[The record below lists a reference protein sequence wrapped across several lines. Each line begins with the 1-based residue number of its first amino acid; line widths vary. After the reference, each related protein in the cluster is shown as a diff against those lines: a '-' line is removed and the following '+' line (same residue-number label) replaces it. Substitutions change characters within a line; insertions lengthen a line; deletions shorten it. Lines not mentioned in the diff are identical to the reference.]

1 MTAPTYSKAV
11 TPRRNTPSDLAI
23 ARHLLLTPS
32 SLAFGVWFMVVAF
45 IWTGTDQL
53 WRDVVAALLL
63 GTWVWQ
69 GGKEPAAYRVLNL
82 GTGHMALHRRL
93 HALVTAMLTSVA
105 LVIKFLLGS
114 PAPWWVPVI
123 VGCCFLAAMVW
134 PVTAIDYRSTDER
147 VQNMATSTSGK
158 TKLRSVG
165 LPATPLGQIVWA
177 TQIRGWMLVWAV
189 IAVVAVIVFLGSAI
203 WDSVEVATP
212 AGIIAVLS
220 GSIVMSASMFS
231 GFREFLTLGGTRTQW
246 ATHTAL
252 VSMVNVVPA
261 ALLCGVLAFFRADA
275 GQMLLIVLLA
285 LVAPTIAAQFSIAN
299 VRTIFYPILIE
310 FGFIAL
316 ISARSKGVFGDGVL
330 IGVATVL
337 CVSNFVVLRW
347 MARRAN
353 PWTGG
358 LENFFGLKKGA

>member
-1 MTAPTYSKAV
+1 MTLPTYSKAL

-32 SLAFGVWFMVVAF
+32 SLAFGVLVMVVAF
-45 IWTGTDQL
+45 IWIGTDQL
-53 WRDVVAALLL
+53 WRDAGATVML
-63 GTWVWQ
+63 GLWVWQ
-69 GGKEPAAYRVLNL
+69 GGEDPAAYRVLNL
-82 GTGHMALHRRL
+82 GTGHMTLHRRL

-105 LVIKFLLGS
+105 LVIKYLMGS

-203 WDSVEVATP
+203 WDSVEVAIP
-212 AGIIAVLS
+212 AGSIAVLS
-220 GSIVMSASMFS
+220 GSTAMSASMFS

-252 VSMVNVVPA
+252 VSMVNVVPT

-275 GQMLLIVLLA
+275 GQMVLIVLLA
-285 LVAPTIAAQFSIAN
+285 LVAPTIAAQFSIAT
-299 VRTIFYPILIE
+299 VRTVFYPILVGV
-310 FGFIAL
+310 GFVAL
-316 ISARSKGVFGDGVL
+316 IAARSEGVFGDGVL
-330 IGVATVL
+330 IGVATAL
-337 CVSNFVVLRW
+337 FVSNFVVLRW